1 MPKILIIETCLVNH
15 GDDAGGIAHEA
26 GETIDVNKDTAIE
39 LAKYGRSLFLNKA
52 DDPTKTKQYSASTD
66 MVKAVEAAAKARAA
80 AAKAAEQEPA

>member
-66 MVKAVEAAAKARAA
+66 MVKAAEAAAKARAA

>member
-15 GDDAGGIAHEA
+15 GDDAGGVAHEA

-39 LAKYGRSLFLNKA
+39 LAKYGRSLYLNKA
-52 DDPTKTKQYSASTD
+52 DDPTKTKLYSASAD

>member
-39 LAKYGRSLFLNKA
+39 LAKYGRSLYLNKA
-52 DDPTKTKQYSASTD
+52 DDPSKTKQYSASAD
-66 MVKAVEAAAKARAA
+66 MIKAVEGAAKARAA

>member
-39 LAKYGRSLFLNKA
+39 LAKYGRSLYLNKA
-52 DDPTKTKQYSASTD
+52 DDPTKTKLYSATPD
-66 MVKAVEAAAKARAA
+66 MVKAVEAAAKARA
-80 AAKAAEQEPA
+80 KAAEEVPA

>member
-15 GDDAGGIAHEA
+15 GDDAGGVAHEA

-39 LAKYGRSLFLNKA
+39 LAKYGRSLYLNKA
-52 DDPTKTKQYSASTD
+52 DDPTKTKQYSASSD

-80 AAKAAEQEPA
+80 AAKATEQEPA

>member
-39 LAKYGRSLFLNKA
+39 LAKYGRSLYLNKA
-52 DDPTKTKQYSASTD
+52 DDPSKTKQYSASND
-66 MVKAVEAAAKARAA
+66 MVKAVEGAAKARAA

>member
-39 LAKYGRSLFLNKA
+39 LAKYGRSLYLNKA

-66 MVKAVEAAAKARAA
+66 MVKAVETAAKARAA